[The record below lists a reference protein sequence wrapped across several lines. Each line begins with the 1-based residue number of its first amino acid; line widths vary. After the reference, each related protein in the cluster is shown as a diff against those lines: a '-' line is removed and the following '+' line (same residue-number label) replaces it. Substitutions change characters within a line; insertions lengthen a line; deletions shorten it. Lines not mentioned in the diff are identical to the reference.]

1 MNRRF
6 GSLRAVQMLVL
17 LAALA
22 LGVTPAL
29 AVHSDGY
36 FQIEGDVCGGGPI
49 PLSSTC
55 VDTTGDDWDNLITC
69 SGTLGNCV
77 AVQGNAAEVPV
88 FVFDPA
94 PNSIFTGGGSKDELA
109 IEQWQYKNGNVPDK
123 DNLIEAF
130 AAVYLPTSGPRANHK
145 LLYFGA
151 NRDAVNG
158 DAQIGFWFFRNTV
171 SAPSPTNT
179 AQSFVGTHAVGD
191 ILILSNFVQG
201 GGTSNIQVFVVTAVA
216 ADGTPTLTQPFG
228 PNTTND
234 NLVCAGPGND
244 AACAATNGAIT
255 AALDP
260 QFLAKSGATLG
271 NYPVVGFFE
280 GGVDLTVVGQA
291 IGIPGIGTECLAS
304 FLVETRSSQSLT
316 AVLKDFTL
324 GAFEKCQATITTE
337 IHSATH
343 AAITSA
349 TPGDVIHDLAIVT
362 GQAGAPV
369 PTGTVRFSFFDG
381 VTECGTGTAVT
392 EDVLIGGPNAET
404 CPLSAPAGSVCV
416 RSSTHTALP
425 PGLVFSA
432 QYLGDTSYPDGAT
445 LATCEILTVGQC
457 ESSIATHILR
467 QTAGAGCASPPCDVT
482 GVLIDLEDKATVGL
496 KDQAVVTPA
505 ANAACSQTPTG
516 KVTFEIF
523 ADGRCSG
530 TADSSVEIDLVN
542 GEALTD
548 QINLDANTLSFRATY
563 GGDTIYKPSSASS
576 CEPVC
581 AISDNPVATP

>member
-1 MNRRF
+1 
-6 GSLRAVQMLVL
+6 MLVL

-29 AVHSDGY
+29 AVHNDGY

-49 PLSSTC
+49 PLSASC

-69 SGTLGNCV
+69 SGTLGNCS

-94 PNSIFTGGGSKDELA
+94 PNSIFTGGGSKDDLA

-130 AAVYLPTSGPRANHK
+130 AAVYLPTSGPRSGHK

-158 DAQIGFWFFRNTV
+158 DAQIGFWFFRNNV
-171 SAPSPTNT
+171 SAPAPTNN
-179 AQSFVGTHAVGD
+179 AKSFVGTHAVGD

-201 GGTSNIQVFVVTAVA
+201 GGTSSIQVFVVTAVA

-228 PNTTND
+228 GNTTTN
-234 NLVCAGPGND
+234 NLVCAGPTGD
-244 AACAATNGAIT
+244 SACAATNGSIT

-260 QFLAKSGATLG
+260 NFEAKSGATTG
-271 NYPVVGFFE
+271 NYPIVGFFE
-280 GGVDLTVVGQA
+280 GGVDLTEVGQA

-304 FLVETRSSQSLT
+304 FLVETRSSQSLS
-316 AVLKDFTL
+316 AVLKDFAL
-324 GAFEKCQATITTE
+324 GAFEKCTATITTE
-337 IHSATH
+337 IHSAAH

-362 GQAGAPV
+362 GQAGAPT
-369 PTGTVRFSFFDG
+369 PTGSVRFSFFDA
-381 VTECGTGTAVT
+381 VTACTGNPTST
-392 EDVLIGGPNAET
+392 EDVVLGGPNAEA
-404 CPLSAPAGSVCV
+404 CPAGAPAGSVCV
-416 RSSTHTALP
+416 KSSTHTALP
-425 PGLVFSA
+425 PGLAFSA
-432 QYLGDTSYPDGAT
+432 QYLGDSSYPDGAT
-445 LATCEILTVGQC
+445 LATCEVLTVGQC
-457 ESSIATHILR
+457 DSAIATHILR
-467 QTAGAGCASPPCDVT
+467 VTAGAGCASPPCEVT
-482 GVLIDLEDKATVGL
+482 GLLIDLEDKANVGL
-496 KDQAVVTPA
+496 QDQAVVTPA
-505 ANAACSQTPTG
+505 VGAACTQTPTG
-516 KVTFEIF
+516 KVTFQIF

-530 TADSSVEIDLVN
+530 TPASTVEKDLD
-542 GEALTD
+542 GTGTALTD
-548 QINLDANTLSFRATY
+548 QIDLDANTLSFVATY
-563 GGDTIYKPSSASS
+563 GGDTIYKASSASS

-581 AISDNPVATP
+581 AISDNPVAPAP